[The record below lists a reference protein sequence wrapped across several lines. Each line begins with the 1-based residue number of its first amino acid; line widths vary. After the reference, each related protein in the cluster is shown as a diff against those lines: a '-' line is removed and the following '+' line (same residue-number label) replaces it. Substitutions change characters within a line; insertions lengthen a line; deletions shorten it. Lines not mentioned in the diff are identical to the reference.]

1 MICEKSEN
9 LKKTK
14 LRIDKFFNIL
24 ETCFVRYLVAKHAF
38 RDCLSTKHVQY
49 FKSKKYFFQ
58 IIPIKLK
65 KFKINVSKF
74 GTMAFQLKNCAQTSN
89 IFLGLTRFGALYLHN
104 GSRVCEKKQ
113 FIVLYSFGYWSTEKK
128 ISLSFEHWPHVLAW
142 RHKLPNFFLLSSQIS
157 GLLYL
162 FQVGILERGDTL
174 YFVSFTTRW
183 SESIFC
189 TLKLWNRKV
198 LHVLAKSTEK
208 HFHSW
213 SSNIEESLLIYKLN
227 TETSCTF

>member
-142 RHKLPNFFLLSSQIS
+142 RHKLPNFFFSQ
-157 GLLYL
+157 
-162 FQVGILERGDTL
+162 
-174 YFVSFTTRW
+174 
-183 SESIFC
+183 
-189 TLKLWNRKV
+189 
-198 LHVLAKSTEK
+198 AKSLEFYT
-208 HFHSW
+208 FF
-213 SSNIEESLLIYKLN
+213 KLVY
-227 TETSCTF
+227 